1 MESFRFYLVY
11 YSLGALSI
19 LPWRV
24 LYFLSDIFYV
34 VIRIVGYRN
43 AVILENLRY
52 SFPEK
57 SEKEIKKIRN
67 RFYAHFADLFVEV
80 IKLQTMSEK
89 SFVKHIVF
97 ENTEYPE
104 KMFGGGGDIRVAVGH
119 YCNWEWIGAANLIL
133 KHQGGAIYKPLKSKI
148 FDKYMYTLRS
158 KTDGSILPMKTVF
171 RDLLRHK
178 RDGIKYIIGVIADQT
193 PPKSQIQHYSCFL
206 NQRTP
211 VHMGLE
217 KMAVK
222 FNDVVVYAKME
233 KIKRGY
239 YKIKFIPLFENAKE
253 TKEFEIIDTVM
264 KYLEEDIR
272 RKPEYWLW
280 SHRRWKHV
288 KENRLC
294 NSNEKN
300 ERDEQN

>member
-1 MESFRFYLVY
+1 MENFKFWLLY
-11 YSLGALSI
+11 YSMGALGI

-43 AVILENLRY
+43 SVILENLRY

-57 SEKEIKKIRN
+57 SEKEIRKIRN
-67 RFYAHFADLFVEV
+67 KFYHHFSDLFVEV
-80 IKLQTMSEK
+80 IKLHTMSK
-89 SFVKHIVF
+89 RSFGKHIIF
-97 ENTEYPE
+97 ENIEYPD
-104 KMFGGGGDIRVAVGH
+104 KIFDQGRDILVAMGH
-119 YCNWEWIGAANLIL
+119 YGNWEWIGAANLVL
-133 KHQGGAIYKPLKSKI
+133 KHQGGAIYKPLKSKL
-148 FDKYMYTLRS
+148 FDRYMYTLRS
-158 KTDGSILPMKTVF
+158 NTDGSILPMKTVF
-171 RDLLRHK
+171 RDLLRLK

-193 PPKSQIQHYSCFL
+193 PNKNQIQHYTCFL
-206 NQRTP
+206 NQKTP

-222 FNDVVVYAKME
+222 FNDVVIYARMDKV
-233 KIKRGY
+233 KRGY
-239 YKIKFIPLFENAKE
+239 YKVKFIPLFENAKD

-288 KENRLC
+288 TDRSCK
-294 NSNEKN
+294 SIEKN
-300 ERDEQN
+300 GGDEQN